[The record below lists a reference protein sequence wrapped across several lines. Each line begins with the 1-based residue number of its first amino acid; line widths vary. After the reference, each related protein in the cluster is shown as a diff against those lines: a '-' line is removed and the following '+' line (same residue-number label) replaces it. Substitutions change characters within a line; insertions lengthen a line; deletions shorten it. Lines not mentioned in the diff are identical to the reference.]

1 MKFYTRLLLTLA
13 VLIISCLI
21 ALGLLINHA
30 IYTTISQ
37 RDAESLKHDAER
49 INESYEKH
57 HEQTIKEFAHLNN
70 FAVSIHNNDGGKTL
84 FKAGNDVPPNKNI
97 NVVGNPSNLLY
108 DTHKGNHRFTY
119 KFIANDHFVIITGYN
134 NEITQL
140 QFEAWKYIA
149 IIGLFIIVLVF
160 LIVRNINR
168 TYIRPINDVTYATK
182 LLAQGHYH
190 IRVPESN
197 VKETRDLFVTT
208 NELARRLQKMY
219 NEQKIQ
225 SNRLKTTLENIP
237 SSVLMIDKYGKIVI
251 ANTAYYDMFN
261 PESSVVNKNY
271 NRVIKGK
278 LNTLIIDAFKT
289 EKTINDQ
296 VKIYLNNVHERYFD
310 TVCVPILSR
319 KKKRLQGM
327 VVVLHDITS
336 LKKLEN
342 LRREFVANVSHEL
355 KTPITSIKGFAETLI
370 DGAKNDETTLD
381 EFLNIILKES
391 NRIESLVEDLLD
403 LSHIEQQTEITT
415 EPVDLSEVT
424 RNTVKT
430 LYANGKKKNIRLD
443 TEIEDYVLIDAQ
455 ESKIAQVVVNIV
467 SNAINYSPKDSVVHV
482 RVYKDKEKCVLEVED
497 YGIGIAPEDQK
508 HVFERFYRVDKARSR
523 DSGGTGLGLS
533 ITKHIVEAYHGR
545 IQIES
550 EVGVGT
556 TFKVI
561 FFDNKNKSN
570 KIS

>member
-13 VLIISCLI
+13 ILIISCLV

-30 IYTTISQ
+30 IYTTISS
-37 RDAESLKHDAER
+37 RDAENLKHDAER
-49 INESYEKH
+49 INKTYKAH
-57 HEQTIKEFAHLNN
+57 HEAALKEYAHLNN
-70 FAVSIHNNDGGKTL
+70 FTISIHSNDGGKTL
-84 FKAGNDVPPNKNI
+84 FKSDKKVPANPNI

-108 DTHKGNHRFTY
+108 DTHQDNRRFTY
-119 KFIANDHFVIITGYN
+119 KYISNDHFIIITGYD

-149 IIGLFIIVLVF
+149 MIGLFIIALVF

-251 ANTAYYDMFN
+251 ANTAYYEMFN
-261 PESSVVNKNY
+261 PETNVVNQNY

-289 EKTINDQ
+289 EKTMNEQ
-296 VKIYLNNVHERYFD
+296 VKVYLNNVHERYFD

-319 KKKRLQGM
+319 KKKRMQGM

-403 LSHIEQQTEITT
+403 LSHIEQQKEVET

-430 LYANGKKKNIRLD
+430 LYTNGKKKNITLETD
-443 TEIEDYVLIDAQ
+443 IEDYVIIDA
-455 ESKIAQVVVNIV
+455 ETSKIAQVVVNIV
-467 SNAINYSPKDSVVHV
+467 SNAINYSPQDSRIYV
-482 RVYKDKEKCVLEVED
+482 RVYKEGEKRMLEVED
-497 YGIGIAPEDQK
+497 FGIGIAPEDQK
-508 HVFERFYRVDKARSR
+508 HIFERFYRVDKARSR

-545 IQIES
+545 IQIDS
-550 EVGVGT
+550 QVGVGT

-561 FFDNKNKSN
+561 FFDNKNKSI
-570 KIS
+570 KLS

>member
-13 VLIISCLI
+13 ILIISCLV

-30 IYTTISQ
+30 IYTTISS
-37 RDAESLKHDAER
+37 RDAENLKHDAER
-49 INESYEKH
+49 INKTYKAH
-57 HEQTIKEFAHLNN
+57 HEAALKDYAHLNN
-70 FAVSIHNNDGGKTL
+70 FTISIHNNDGGQTL
-84 FKAGNDVPPNKNI
+84 FKSDNKVPANPNI

-108 DTHKGNHRFTY
+108 DKHHDNQRFTY
-119 KFIANDHFVIITGYN
+119 KYISNDHFIIISGYD

-140 QFEAWKYIA
+140 QLEAWKYIV
-149 IIGLFIIVLVF
+149 IIGLFIITLVF

-208 NELARRLQKMY
+208 NELARRLQKLY

-261 PESSVVNKNY
+261 PETKVVNQNY
-271 NRVIKGK
+271 NHVIKGK

-289 EKTINDQ
+289 EKTMNEQ
-296 VKIYLNNVHERYFD
+296 VKVYLNNVHERYFD

-319 KKKRLQGM
+319 KKKSMQGM

-403 LSHIEQQTEITT
+403 LSHIEQQKEIIT

-424 RNTVKT
+424 SNTVKT
-430 LYANGKKKNIRLD
+430 LYSNSQKKNITLETD
-443 TEIEDYVLIDAQ
+443 IEDHVMIDAQ
-455 ESKIAQVVVNIV
+455 TSKIAQVVVNIV
-467 SNAINYSPKDSVVHV
+467 SNAINYSPQDSRV
-482 RVYKDKEKCVLEVED
+482 RVSVYKEDEKCILEVED
-497 YGIGIAPEDQK
+497 FGIGIAPEDQK
-508 HVFERFYRVDKARSR
+508 HIFERFYRVDKARSR

-545 IQIES
+545 IQIDS
-550 EVGVGT
+550 QVGMGT

-561 FFDNKNKSN
+561 FFDNKTKTIKLS
-570 KIS
+570 

>member
-1 MKFYTRLLLTLA
+1 MKFYTRLLLTL
-13 VLIISCLI
+13 VTLIVSCLI

-30 IYTTISQ
+30 IYTTISG
-37 RDAESLKHDAER
+37 RDSENLKNDAER
-49 INESYEKH
+49 VNESYQAHQDNAIREYARLND
-57 HEQTIKEFAHLNN
+57 FAITVHRNSDHK
-70 FAVSIHNNDGGKTL
+70 VL
-84 FKAGNDVPPNKNI
+84 FKAGNNVPANENI
-97 NVVGNPSNLLY
+97 NVVGNPSNLIY

-119 KFIANDHFVIITGYN
+119 KYIDNDHHIIISGYN
-134 NEITQL
+134 NEISQL
-140 QFEAWKYIA
+140 QFEAWKYIV
-149 IIGLFIIVLVF
+149 IIGMFILAVVF

-197 VKETRDLFVTT
+197 VKETRALFVTT
-208 NELARRLQKMY
+208 NELARRLQKMH

-237 SSVLMIDKYGKIVI
+237 SSVLMIDKYGKIVV

-261 PESSVVNKNY
+261 PETSVVNKNY
-271 NRVIKGK
+271 NRVIQGK
-278 LNTLIIDAFKT
+278 LNTLIINAFKT
-289 EKTINDQ
+289 EKTINEQ
-296 VKIYLNNVHERYFD
+296 VEIYINNVHEKYFD
-310 TVCVPILSR
+310 TACVPILSR
-319 KKKRLQGM
+319 NKKRLQGM

-370 DGAKNDETTLD
+370 DGAKNDENSLD

-403 LSHIEQQTEITT
+403 LSHIEQQTEIRT
-415 EPVDLSEVT
+415 ERVDLSEVT
-424 RNTVKT
+424 QTTVNT
-430 LYANGKKKNIRLD
+430 LYAYAQRKA
-443 TEIEDYVLIDAQ
+443 IEIDAEIQ
-455 ESKIAQVVVNIV
+455 NHVMIDAEASKIAQVVTNLV
-467 SNAINYSPKDSVVHV
+467 SNAINYSSDESTVYV
-482 RVYKDKEKCVLEVED
+482 RVYQKDDKRILEVED
-497 YGIGIAPEDQK
+497 HGIGIAPEEQK

-533 ITKHIVEAYHGR
+533 ITKHIVEAYQGR
-545 IQIES
+545 MQIES
-550 EVGVGT
+550 EPDVGT
-556 TFKVI
+556 TFRII
-561 FFDNKNKSN
+561 FFDNKTRNS
-570 KIS
+570 